1 MAKANGIHLLSS
13 EQRDPLLTST
23 YGTGEM
29 IRLALDHGV
38 SQIII
43 GLGGSVTNDA
53 GMGMATALGVKFL
66 DQEKQPVRLGGGYLN
81 DIQFIDISEIDQRLN
96 NVEIIIAS
104 DVNNPLLGPNGASHV
119 FYHRKVQV
127 LK

>member
-1 MAKANGIHLLSS
+1 GEGTVDTIINAQHGQKIDIEVMGPLPSQRISTYFGLINQDKTAIIEMAKANGIHLLSP

-43 GLGGSVTNDA
+43 G
-53 GMGMATALGVKFL
+53 
-66 DQEKQPVRLGGGYLN
+66 
-81 DIQFIDISEIDQRLN
+81 
-96 NVEIIIAS
+96 
-104 DVNNPLLGPNGASHV
+104 
-119 FYHRKVQV
+119 
-127 LK
+127 